1 MEESKKSSVE
11 PFAIFQA
18 ENGAIELRKDSGKE
32 TILASKKQI
41 FLVPTQERGNE
52 DLINMEMKNS

>member
-18 ENGAIELRKDSGKE
+18 ENGAIELRKHLTTD
-32 TILASKKQI
+32 
-41 FLVPTQERGNE
+41 
-52 DLINMEMKNS
+52 

>member
-41 FLVPTQERGNE
+41 FLVPTQERGN
-52 DLINMEMKNS
+52 